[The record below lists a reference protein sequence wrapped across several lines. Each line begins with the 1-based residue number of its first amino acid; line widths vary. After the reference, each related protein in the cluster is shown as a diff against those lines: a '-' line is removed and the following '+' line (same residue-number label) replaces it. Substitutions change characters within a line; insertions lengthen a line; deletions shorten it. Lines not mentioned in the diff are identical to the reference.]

1 MMAMAPQ
8 QEMPPMDAGVASLP
22 VPDDMY
28 ASADEGYAGGGIVA
42 FQGGNLVRGV
52 GTETYPTS
60 LSQTQVDPATLRAYY
75 LSRGIPLPFEL
86 MTEAER
92 AKSDP
97 TYTLGPAGKKF
108 EELGRPA
115 VPGAASSLGE
125 MFSNIGSRIAGLGS
139 RDTRI
144 DPTTGKE
151 VSFGEHMRLE
161 DARRAAAA
169 GKQAPTPTSTAA
181 ASRAGISPE
190 NRALYDENISGI
202 KRIAEA
208 AAPKAKKSSAPIVPA
223 AAAPAATEA
232 NKPETAPKNAEK
244 PEMSFAEFKGKYGL
258 DVEDP
263 AMADVRAKIAS
274 MAGESNLARQDAR
287 NMALLQA
294 GLGMMA
300 GTSPYALANIGAGG
314 MKGAEA
320 YAASL
325 KDIKA
330 AEKDLFKM
338 QTELAKAD
346 QARRDGNIKSFM
358 EHQEKAKKHELDVR
372 KVVTDENLTAA
383 QIAKLETD
391 KQYLKGQLRKM
402 GADERLIDAQINNL
416 NKPDE
421 VQRIINAYKKDPA
434 AFKEA
439 FAIYRPSSASG
450 QNETKVRQDAEAY
463 VNNPMLLTQ
472 DPKLRELV
480 KKAKDTNSPNDLRAL
495 ETYRDQLRT
504 NYINRILSKQPGV
517 AGSVDANNPLLKG
530 N

>member
-1 MMAMAPQ
+1 
-8 QEMPPMDAGVASLP
+8 LP

-28 ASADEGYAGGGIVA
+28 GSEYAGGGIVA
-42 FQGGNLVRGV
+42 FDDGGEVPGFAAGDFIEFDDLPVAPRNLRSSG
-52 GTETYPTS
+52 
-60 LSQTQVDPATLRAYY
+60 
-75 LSRGIPLPFEL
+75 
-86 MTEAER
+86 
-92 AKSDP
+92 
-97 TYTLGPAGKKF
+97 AGKDSF
-108 EELGRPA
+108 TYESAIPR
-115 VPGAASSLGE
+115 
-125 MFSNIGSRIAGLGS
+125 FS
-139 RDTRI
+139 TTEYRI
-144 DPTTGKE
+144 DPVTGE
-151 VSFGEHMRLE
+151 PVTFGEYSRRL
-161 DARRAAAA
+161 DARRAKA
-169 GKQAPTPTSTAA
+169 GVPPPTKSNMFAPSTAA
-181 ASRAGISPE
+181 SINELSDNQNPD
-190 NRALYDENISGI
+190 NRALYDENITSI
-202 KRIAEA
+202 KRIAENV
-208 AAPKAKKSSAPIVPA
+208 APKAKKSSTPIVPA

-244 PEMSFAEFKGKYGL
+244 PEISFAEFKGKYGL

-274 MAGESNLARQDAR
+274 MAGESQLDRQQAR

-294 GLGMMA
+294 GLGIMA
-300 GTSPYALANIGAGG
+300 GTSPYALSNIGAGA
-314 MKGAEA
+314 MKGTEA

-421 VQRIINAYKKDPA
+421 VQRIINAYKNDPA

-480 KKAKDTNSPNDLRAL
+480 KKAKDTNSPNDLKAL

-517 AGSVDANNPLLKG
+517 AGGAGSVDANNPLLKG